1 MQLKY
6 IIFLLQ
12 NASCKYFRYE
22 EKIHCNPMG
31 GGRGII
37 KLLYSGMEFPL
48 PPPIGL
54 QWIFSS

>member
-22 EKIHCNPMG
+22 EKIHCNPTG

-37 KLLYSGMEFPL
+37 RLLYSGMEFPL
-48 PPPIGL
+48 PPPKGL
-54 QWIFSS
+54 HWIFSS

>member
-31 GGRGII
+31 GGREII
-37 KLLYSGMEFPL
+37 RLLYSGMEFPL
-48 PPPIGL
+48 PPLIEL